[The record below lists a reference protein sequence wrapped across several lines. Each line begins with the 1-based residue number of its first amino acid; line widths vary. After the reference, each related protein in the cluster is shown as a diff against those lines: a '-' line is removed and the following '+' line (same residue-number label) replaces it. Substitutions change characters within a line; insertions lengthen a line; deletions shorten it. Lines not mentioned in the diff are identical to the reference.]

1 MCRSVS
7 ARGPV
12 TVMIVFSHGSRRQA
26 DGFLKLN
33 IRLYEPGTGQG
44 INKMK
49 KTEESIFIR
58 LKSSFIMY

>member
-1 MCRSVS
+1 
-7 ARGPV
+7 
-12 TVMIVFSHGSRRQA
+12 MIVFSHGSRRQA